1 MMKQMED
8 LVIKVNGAT
17 SQDDIEDGDNYNE
30 ESRLLVR
37 PTQTHSMVEAQQCN
51 NAFNNSN

>member
-1 MMKQMED
+1 MKQMED
-8 LVIKVNGAT
+8 LVINSNGAIV
-17 SQDDIEDGDNYNE
+17 QDDIEDEDNCNE

-37 PTQTHSMVEAQQCN
+37 PTPSHSVVEAQQCN

>member
-8 LVIKVNGAT
+8 LVINSNGAI
-17 SQDDIEDGDNYNE
+17 SQDDIEDAENYNE

-37 PTQTHSMVEAQQCN
+37 PAPTHSVVEAQQCN

>member
-1 MMKQMED
+1 MMQQMD
-8 LVIKVNGAT
+8 DVIKNGAIGD
-17 SQDDIEDGDNYNE
+17 DDIEDADNYNE

-37 PTQTHSMVEAQQCN
+37 PTPTHSAKEAQQCN